1 MIASL
6 RSELGASVTFFVHGT
21 GVVNSPAPDAPPS
34 GLPVAELPVAEL
46 PVAEV
51 AGLEDGWDAV
61 GFASRP
67 PHAAATTVTTRTTGR
82 SVRVCM
88 WNGVIARGA

>member
-6 RSELGASVTFFVHGT
+6 RSELGASATFFVHGT

-34 GLPVAELPVAEL
+34 GLPVAELPVAE
-46 PVAEV
+46 V

-61 GFASRP
+61 GLASRP
-67 PHAAATTVTTRTTGR
+67 PQPAATTVTTRTTGR
-82 SVRVCM
+82 SVQVCM
-88 WNGVIARGA
+88 WNDVIARGA